1 MTHIAV
7 SKQAKGEAV
16 NFLPKILAGLCA
28 ALLGFCL
35 AFGAGVG
42 NADGKKQKSLRAGT
56 SYVLELEGN
65 PSTGYRWRLN
75 QGSSENLAI
84 VKVEDLGYGEAK
96 SSGKKLLGAPAPY
109 RFRITGLSPGFAKLA
124 FEYVQ
129 PWVGKPAKTEQHE
142 VHVSD

>member
-1 MTHIAV
+1 V
-7 SKQAKGEAV
+7 K
-16 NFLPKILAGLCA
+16 FLPKISAGLCA
-28 ALLGFCL
+28 ALLALCL
-35 AFGAGVG
+35 AFSVG
-42 NADGKKQKSLRAGT
+42 SAECNEQKSVRAGT
-56 SYVLELEGN
+56 SYVLELGGN